1 MKIYHNPRCSK
12 SRQTLEILIKKNA
25 DFEIVEYLKDK
36 LSITDLEEIISKL
49 ELNTIELVR
58 KNESVWKEK
67 FKGRNLN
74 NKEIIQAMIDNPKII
89 ERPIVV
95 NRNKAILGRPPENVL
110 KIID

>member
-36 LSITDLEEIISKL
+36 LSITDLEEIIAKL
-49 ELNTIELVR
+49 EINTIELVR

>member
-25 DFEIVEYLKDK
+25 DFEIVEYLKYK
-36 LSITDLEEIISKL
+36 LSITDLEEIIAKL
-49 ELNTIELVR
+49 EIKTIELVR

-74 NKEIIQAMIDNPKII
+74 DKEIIQAMIDNPKII

-95 NRNKAILGRPPENVL
+95 NGNKAILGRPPENVL